1 MAKRTVGRRGRV
13 RLAAPKLGKL
23 EAGSPYSVERQVYRL
38 LRRGMMSGLLAPGSS
53 LTGRSIAESLGIS
66 PSPVRDAL
74 KRLEADGVIESR
86 NKSAYF
92 VGALSRER
100 YIDIMNLRVQIER
113 FAAAKAAEVARPE
126 DIRRLSDI
134 NRRYAATT
142 DIAEALRINYLFHFE
157 IYKLANSSILI
168 DVVENLWMRIGPV
181 MHLHMQDYGIGEV
194 TDNHRQL
201 ISAIKARNPRGAAR
215 ALEQD
220 LREAAKI
227 IAPKLSLNGSTSAVP
242 ALVSILEIQQ
252 G

>member
-1 MAKRTVGRRGRV
+1 
-13 RLAAPKLGKL
+13 
-23 EAGSPYSVERQVYRL
+23 
-38 LRRGMMSGLLAPGSS
+38 
-53 LTGRSIAESLGIS
+53 
-66 PSPVRDAL
+66 
-74 KRLEADGVIESR
+74 
-86 NKSAYF
+86 
-92 VGALSRER
+92 
-100 YIDIMNLRVQIER
+100 
-113 FAAAKAAEVARPE
+113 
-126 DIRRLSDI
+126 
-134 NRRYAATT
+134 
-142 DIAEALRINYLFHFE
+142 
-157 IYKLANSSILI
+157 
-168 DVVENLWMRIGPV
+168 MRIGPV